1 MDITLAWVG
10 AAGQR
15 DKLMLEEKRRLANAG
30 YDLEKNQ
37 GSAYPARK
45 DQVEKGPSAHFKLGC
60 QA

>member
-30 YDLEKNQ
+30 YDLEKK
-37 GSAYPARK
+37 PRK
-45 DQVEKGPSAHFKLGC
+45 RLSR
-60 QA
+60 